1 MSPGAGTTDTNQ
13 TTLPGLEWSA
23 ANGGSDAGLRPACC
37 AAAERR
43 SDRC

>member
-1 MSPGAGTTDTNQ
+1 MSPGAGTTDPKQ

-23 ANGGSDAGLRPACC
+23 ADGGSDSGWRSTCC